1 MVSYI
6 SYTAITDGKSVKR
19 FWFVKIFNE
28 KEMQSTFAVC
38 TRSRILHS
46 YPHDL
51 INQHVEPQT
60 TGTPS

>member
-6 SYTAITDGKSVKR
+6 SYTAITDGKRVKR

-51 INQHVEPQT
+51 IN
-60 TGTPS
+60 